1 MVFYIATVR
10 KPDSVR
16 LQEWVLLA
24 FATGQRNH
32 HPSRSIMSFAAYTCH
47 KIVAWDL
54 GEVGDNLG
62 HSHILPVDG
71 NILPIP
77 EFIPKRL
84 SPCSSS

>member
-1 MVFYIATVR
+1 
-10 KPDSVR
+10 
-16 LQEWVLLA
+16 
-24 FATGQRNH
+24 
-32 HPSRSIMSFAAYTCH
+32 MSFAAYTCH